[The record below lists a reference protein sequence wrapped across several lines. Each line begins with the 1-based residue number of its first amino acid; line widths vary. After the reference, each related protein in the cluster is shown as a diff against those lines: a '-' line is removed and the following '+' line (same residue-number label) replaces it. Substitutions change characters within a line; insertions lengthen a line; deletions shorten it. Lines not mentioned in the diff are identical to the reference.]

1 MRRNYLVMLLIV
13 IAMFLLTACGNNGVA
28 EKQLKEDIISRDE
41 IQNCYRSQF
50 VGGEKYIIKEYT
62 LIKEQ
67 YNKENKEDLI
77 FCEIVLDNEYFEVKV
92 NAEIVYNYYDKGGW
106 VMDELSVQMVE
117 VNPIKAPDVEEVLTV
132 IKAPDYDIYYGDEY
146 LCYYN
151 ESLTYVDGGELR
163 GVSSEYNA
171 SEKSAKMYSKYV
183 NATMEVTGWF
193 EMRFENNEW
202 AIKNTAQGID
212 KLVLIAENLTTDYSM
227 ALGEFEWEPRK
238 HPNSNAILLSAGK
251 LVVYDITGN
260 SIRYGIWF
268 DEEPSE
274 TWYSIEQGD
283 NLTAT
288 FDLLTGS
295 FSVGDSFAY
304 SGTELTEKNKIS
316 LGAGFYYDASND
328 EWHGLYLDAERR

>member
-1 MRRNYLVMLLIV
+1 MD
-13 IAMFLLTACGNNGVA
+13 
-28 EKQLKEDIISRDE
+28 LK
-41 IQNCYRSQF
+41 N
-50 VGGEKYIIKEYT
+50 
-62 LIKEQ
+62 L
-67 YNKENKEDLI
+67 N
-77 FCEIVLDNEYFEVKV
+77 
-92 NAEIVYNYYDKGGW
+92 
-106 VMDELSVQMVE
+106 
-117 VNPIKAPDVEEVLTV
+117 
-132 IKAPDYDIYYGDEY
+132 
-146 LCYYN
+146 
-151 ESLTYVDGGELR
+151 
-163 GVSSEYNA
+163 
-171 SEKSAKMYSKYV
+171 
-183 NATMEVTGWF
+183 
-193 EMRFENNEW
+193 
-202 AIKNTAQGID
+202 NTAQGID